1 VVRRGRFCRPLLVLV
16 LTIALGACGGG
27 GGGKKT
33 AKSTTTIATTT
44 TLSTTSAP
52 SATATTG
59 TTATT
64 TVVTTPPQASVAKLD
79 TRVDTAQGN
88 VTVYA
93 YENPASPPN
102 AAPRPGDVF
111 ADIDAEGCAGPNA
124 GPNAGI
130 APQAFRLQI
139 DQSAY
144 YPVGTS
150 KEPALRATKLAPG
163 QCGRGWVTFEIPQ
176 GARPQYALFEGSKV
190 VAWQLP

>member
-1 VVRRGRFCRPLLVLV
+1 MPTRITSAADRPGPTTRSAQTVPRGPRHSSAISPVPRPTTPTARTRPRRRPLVLV

-27 GGGKKT
+27 GGAKKT
-33 AKSTTTIATTT
+33 AKSTTTIATPT

-150 KEPALRATKLAPG
+150 KEP
-163 QCGRGWVTFEIPQ
+163 
-176 GARPQYALFEGSKV
+176 
-190 VAWQLP
+190 